1 MWVEMSIRPDTV
13 PLYRPTTNY
22 TLQNQRPITLYRP
35 MTKQRKKTE
44 EQQVGLLW
52 DLCTI
57 HTCQS
62 IENIVSMKTLKFYLV
77 FLFSS
82 QFIGNTQSV
91 MIEEF
96 QGINSSHSEFI
107 FVGFPEIYEYRR
119 LLFLPFF
126 MTYILVLVG
135 NSLLIYV
142 IRIMESLHSPMY
154 ILICGLAAVDIVVAT
169 VIIPNML
176 LSFLFDWN
184 DISLASCLTQMFFT
198 HFLSSVESTILL
210 AMALDRYVAVCF
222 PLHYTRILNSAMF
235 VRLLLFT
242 VIRSGSI
249 MFVLVALAGSLSFCG
264 SNVIKHCYCDHMA
277 LVSLACGNTDKNNAM
292 GLAVII
298 CFVGIDICVVIFSYM
313 KIVNVVLS
321 AAVGVDR
328 RKAFHTCGTHLI
340 VIMCFYLIGTVTFLS
355 RNLNIQISTD
365 INTFLGVMYII
376 LPASVNPIIYGVR
389 TKEIRN
395 RILKMFNTRVNKV
408 LTVQVAI
415 VEM

>member
-1 MWVEMSIRPDTV
+1 M
-13 PLYRPTTNY
+13 TTL
-22 TLQNQRPITLYRP
+22 T
-35 MTKQRKKTE
+35 
-44 EQQVGLLW
+44 
-52 DLCTI
+52 
-57 HTCQS
+57 
-62 IENIVSMKTLKFYLV
+62 FYLV
-77 FLFSS
+77 FFCFSS
-82 QFIGNTQSV
+82 QFVGNTQSV

-96 QGINSSHSEFI
+96 QGFNFSHNGFI
-107 FVGFPEIYEYRR
+107 FVGFPVIYEYRR
-119 LLFLPFF
+119 LLSLPFLT
-126 MTYILVLVG
+126 TYILVLVG

-210 AMALDRYVAVCF
+210 AMALDRYVAICY
-222 PLHYTRILNSAMF
+222 PLHYARILNPAMF
-235 VRLLLFT
+235 LRLLLFT

-264 SNVIKHCYCDHMA
+264 SNVINHCYCDHMA
-277 LVSLACGNTDKNNAM
+277 LVSLACGNTDKNNAI

-298 CFVGIDICVVIFSYM
+298 CFVGIDICVIIFSYV
-313 KIVNVVLS
+313 KILNVVLRR
-321 AAVGVDR
+321 AAGEDR
-328 RKAFHTCGTHLI
+328 WKAFHTCGTHLI

-355 RNLNIQISTD
+355 RNLNIQIPTD
-365 INTFLGVMYII
+365 INTFLGVMYIV

-395 RILKMFNTRVNKV
+395 RILKMFNTRVNRE
-408 LTVQVAI
+408 LTVQVAT